1 MEGDILKEIY
11 FKRILKKQ
19 VMNNNDFDLYKQFVK
34 TTFKMRYKGSILG
47 FLWVL
52 LKPFFMFL
60 ILFMIFSRVSGSSSG
75 LTSQQ
80 YAVYLLSGLIV
91 YTFFNEG
98 MVWGMGSIMERAGLI
113 VKINFRREVVV
124 ASSLTMALIN
134 FSINLV
140 IVIAVALIL
149 NIHITFL
156 GLAYV
161 LLICFTMFLAL
172 YGVSFFTS
180 IWLVHV
186 RDLQH
191 IMELVLQLLF
201 YASAVFFPVEM
212 IPENYRFIVYYN
224 PVARF
229 IKAVREALIYGRVTD
244 IKFVLLA
251 LVTSLILVI
260 IGSRYFNK
268 HIKKIAEHF

>member
-1 MEGDILKEIY
+1 MDK
-11 FKRILKKQ
+11 
-19 VMNNNDFDLYKQFVK
+19 NDLDLYKQFVK

-47 FLWVL
+47 FFWVL

-60 ILFMIFSRVSGSSSG
+60 ILFLIFSHTASAVGG
-75 LTSQQ
+75 LTQQQ

-98 MVWGMGSIMERAGLI
+98 MIWGMGSIMERAQLI
-113 VKINFRREVVV
+113 VKINFKRDVVV
-124 ASSLTMALIN
+124 ASSLSMALIN
-134 FSINLV
+134 FSINLL
-140 IVIAVALIL
+140 IVLVVALIL
-149 NIHITFL
+149 KINISLI

-161 LLICFTMFLAL
+161 FLIGLTMFLSL

-212 IPENYRFIVYYN
+212 IPEKYRFIVYYN
-224 PVARF
+224 PMARF
-229 IKAVREALIYGRVTD
+229 VKAVREALIFGEVTD
-244 IKFVLLA
+244 LKFVILA
-251 LVTSLILVI
+251 LAVSIVLVI
-260 IGSRYFNK
+260 LGKIYFNK
-268 HIKKIAEHF
+268 HIKKVAEHF

>member
-1 MEGDILKEIY
+1 
-11 FKRILKKQ
+11 
-19 VMNNNDFDLYKQFVK
+19 MNKNDLDLYKQFVK
-34 TTFKMRYKGSILG
+34 TTFKMRYKGSLLG
-47 FLWVL
+47 FFWVL

-60 ILFMIFSRVSGSSSG
+60 ILFIIFSHTSSSIGG
-75 LTSQQ
+75 LTQQQ

-98 MVWGMGSIMERAGLI
+98 MIWGMGSIMERAELI
-113 VKINFRREVVV
+113 VKINFKRDVVV
-124 ASSLTMALIN
+124 ASSLSMALIN
-134 FSINLV
+134 FSINLL
-140 IVIAVALIL
+140 IVLVVALIL
-149 NIHITFL
+149 KINISL
-156 GLAYV
+156 VGLAYI
-161 LLICFTMFLAL
+161 LFIGFTMFLSL

-212 IPENYRFIVYYN
+212 IPEQYRFIVYYN

-229 IKAVREALIYGRVTD
+229 VKAVREALIFGKVTD
-244 IKFVLLA
+244 LKFVLLG
-251 LVTSLILVI
+251 LGVSIVLIIL
-260 IGSRYFNK
+260 GRLYFNK
-268 HIKKIAEHF
+268 HIKKVAEHF

>member
-1 MEGDILKEIY
+1 
-11 FKRILKKQ
+11 
-19 VMNNNDFDLYKQFVK
+19 MNKNDLDLYKQFVK
-34 TTFKMRYKGSILG
+34 TTFKMRYKGSLLG

-60 ILFMIFSRVSGSSSG
+60 ILFIIFSHTSSSIGG
-75 LTSQQ
+75 LTQQQ

-98 MVWGMGSIMERAGLI
+98 MIWGIGSIMERAELI
-113 VKINFRREVVV
+113 VKINFKRDVVV
-124 ASSLTMALIN
+124 ASSLSMALIN
-134 FSINLV
+134 FSINLL
-140 IVIAVALIL
+140 IVLVVALIL
-149 NIHITFL
+149 KINISL
-156 GLAYV
+156 VGLAYI
-161 LLICFTMFLAL
+161 LFIGFTMFLSL

-212 IPENYRFIVYYN
+212 IPEQYRFIVYYN

-229 IKAVREALIYGRVTD
+229 VKAVREALIFGKVTD
-244 IKFVLLA
+244 LKFVLLG
-251 LVTSLILVI
+251 LGVSIVLIIL
-260 IGSRYFNK
+260 GRLYFNK
-268 HIKKIAEHF
+268 HIKKVAEHF

>member
-1 MEGDILKEIY
+1 
-11 FKRILKKQ
+11 
-19 VMNNNDFDLYKQFVK
+19 
-34 TTFKMRYKGSILG
+34 MRYKGSILG
-47 FLWVL
+47 FFWVL

-60 ILFMIFSRVSGSSSG
+60 ILFLIFSHTASAVGG
-75 LTSQQ
+75 LTQQQ

-98 MVWGMGSIMERAGLI
+98 MIWGMGSIMERAQLI
-113 VKINFRREVVV
+113 VKINFKRDVVV
-124 ASSLTMALIN
+124 ASSLSMALIN
-134 FSINLV
+134 FSINLL
-140 IVIAVALIL
+140 IVLVVALIL
-149 NIHITFL
+149 KINISLI

-161 LLICFTMFLAL
+161 FLIGLTMFLSL

-212 IPENYRFIVYYN
+212 IPEKYRFIVYYN
-224 PVARF
+224 PMARF
-229 IKAVREALIYGRVTD
+229 VKAVREALIFGEVTD
-244 IKFVLLA
+244 LKFVLLA
-251 LVTSLILVI
+251 LAVSIVLVI
-260 IGSRYFNK
+260 LGKIYFNK
-268 HIKKIAEHF
+268 HIKKVAEHF

>member
-1 MEGDILKEIY
+1 MNKNDI
-11 FKRILKKQ
+11 
-19 VMNNNDFDLYKQFVK
+19 DLYKQFVK

-47 FLWVL
+47 FFWVL

-60 ILFMIFSRVSGSSSG
+60 ILFLIFSHTASTVGG
-75 LTSQQ
+75 LSQQQ

-98 MVWGMGSIMERAGLI
+98 MIWGMGSIMERAQLI
-113 VKINFRREVVV
+113 VKINFKRDVVV
-124 ASSLTMALIN
+124 ASSLSMALIN
-134 FSINLV
+134 FSINLL
-140 IVIAVALIL
+140 IVLVVALIL
-149 NIHITFL
+149 KINISLI

-161 LLICFTMFLAL
+161 FLIGLTMFLSL

-212 IPENYRFIVYYN
+212 IPEKYRFIVYYN
-224 PVARF
+224 PMARF
-229 IKAVREALIYGRVTD
+229 VKAVREALIFGEVTD
-244 IKFVLLA
+244 LKFVILA
-251 LVTSLILVI
+251 LAVSIVLVI
-260 IGSRYFNK
+260 LGKIYFNK
-268 HIKKIAEHF
+268 HIKKVAEHF

>member
-1 MEGDILKEIY
+1 
-11 FKRILKKQ
+11 
-19 VMNNNDFDLYKQFVK
+19 
-34 TTFKMRYKGSILG
+34 
-47 FLWVL
+47 
-52 LKPFFMFL
+52 
-60 ILFMIFSRVSGSSSG
+60 
-75 LTSQQ
+75 
-80 YAVYLLSGLIV
+80 
-91 YTFFNEG
+91 
-98 MVWGMGSIMERAGLI
+98 MGAIMERAGLI

-134 FSINLV
+134 FSINLG

-149 NIHITFL
+149 NISLTFL
-156 GLAYV
+156 GLAYI

-172 YGVSFFTS
+172 YGISFFTS

-201 YASAVFFPVEM
+201 YASAVFFPIEM
-212 IPENYRFIVYYN
+212 IPENFRFIVYYN

-229 IKAVREALIYGRVTD
+229 IKAVREALIYGNITD
-244 IKFVLLA
+244 TKFVLVA
-251 LVTSLILVI
+251 LVTSLILVV
-260 IGSRYFNK
+260 IGSRYFNR

>member
-1 MEGDILKEIY
+1 
-11 FKRILKKQ
+11 
-19 VMNNNDFDLYKQFVK
+19 MNKNDLDLYKQFVK

-47 FLWVL
+47 FFWVL

-60 ILFMIFSRVSGSSSG
+60 ILFLIFSHTASAVGG
-75 LTSQQ
+75 LTQQQ

-98 MVWGMGSIMERAGLI
+98 MIWGMGSIMERAQLI
-113 VKINFRREVVV
+113 VKINFKRDVVV
-124 ASSLTMALIN
+124 ASSLSMALIN
-134 FSINLV
+134 FSINLL
-140 IVIAVALIL
+140 IVLVVALIL
-149 NIHITFL
+149 KINISLI

-161 LLICFTMFLAL
+161 FLIGLTMFLSL

-212 IPENYRFIVYYN
+212 IPEKYRFIVYYN
-224 PVARF
+224 PMARF
-229 IKAVREALIYGRVTD
+229 VKAVREALIFGEVTD
-244 IKFVLLA
+244 LKFVLLA
-251 LVTSLILVI
+251 LAISIVLVI
-260 IGSRYFNK
+260 LGKIYFNK
-268 HIKKIAEHF
+268 HIKKVAEHF

>member
-1 MEGDILKEIY
+1 
-11 FKRILKKQ
+11 
-19 VMNNNDFDLYKQFVK
+19 MNKNDLDLYKQFVK

-47 FLWVL
+47 FFWVL

-60 ILFMIFSRVSGSSSG
+60 ILFIIFSHTSSAISG
-75 LTSQQ
+75 LTQQQ

-98 MVWGMGSIMERAGLI
+98 MIWGMGSIMERAQLI
-113 VKINFRREVVV
+113 VKINFKRDVVV
-124 ASSLTMALIN
+124 ASSLSMALIN
-134 FSINLV
+134 FSINLL
-140 IVIAVALIL
+140 IVLAVALIL
-149 NIHITFL
+149 KINITLI
-156 GLAYV
+156 GLAYI
-161 LLICFTMFLAL
+161 LFIGLTMFLSL
-172 YGVSFFTS
+172 YGISFFTS

-212 IPENYRFIVYYN
+212 IPEKYRFIVYYN

-229 IKAVREALIYGRVTD
+229 VKAVREALIFGEITD
-244 IKFVLLA
+244 LKFVLLA
-251 LVTSLILVI
+251 LTISIVLIIVGKLF
-260 IGSRYFNK
+260 FNK
-268 HIKKIAEHF
+268 HIKKVAEHF

>member
-1 MEGDILKEIY
+1 MDK
-11 FKRILKKQ
+11 
-19 VMNNNDFDLYKQFVK
+19 NDLDLYKQFVK

-47 FLWVL
+47 FFWVL

-60 ILFMIFSRVSGSSSG
+60 ILFLIFSHTASAVGG
-75 LTSQQ
+75 LTQQQ

-98 MVWGMGSIMERAGLI
+98 MIWGMGSIMERAQLI
-113 VKINFRREVVV
+113 VKINFKRDVVV
-124 ASSLTMALIN
+124 ASSLSMALIN
-134 FSINLV
+134 FSINLL
-140 IVIAVALIL
+140 IVLVVALIL
-149 NIHITFL
+149 KINISLI

-161 LLICFTMFLAL
+161 FFIGLTMFLSL

-212 IPENYRFIVYYN
+212 IPEKYRFIVYYN
-224 PVARF
+224 PMARF
-229 IKAVREALIYGRVTD
+229 VKAVREALIFGEVTD
-244 IKFVLLA
+244 LKFVILA
-251 LVTSLILVI
+251 LAVSIVVVILGKI
-260 IGSRYFNK
+260 YFNK
-268 HIKKIAEHF
+268 HIKKVAEHF

>member
-1 MEGDILKEIY
+1 MNKNDI
-11 FKRILKKQ
+11 
-19 VMNNNDFDLYKQFVK
+19 DLYKQFVK

-47 FLWVL
+47 FFWVL

-60 ILFMIFSRVSGSSSG
+60 ILFIIFSHTASAVGG
-75 LTSQQ
+75 LTQQQ

-98 MVWGMGSIMERAGLI
+98 MIWGMGSIMERAQLI
-113 VKINFRREVVV
+113 VKINFKRDVVV
-124 ASSLTMALIN
+124 ASSLSMALIN
-134 FSINLV
+134 FSINLL
-140 IVIAVALIL
+140 IVLVVALALKI
-149 NIHITFL
+149 NISLI
-156 GLAYV
+156 GLAHI
-161 LLICFTMFLAL
+161 LLIGLTMFLAL
-172 YGVSFFTS
+172 YGISFFTS

-212 IPENYRFIVYYN
+212 IPEQYRFIVYYN
-224 PVARF
+224 PIARF
-229 IKAVREALIYGRVTD
+229 VKAVREALIFGKVTD
-244 IKFVLLA
+244 MKFLLLA
-251 LVTSLILVI
+251 LASSIVLVI
-260 IGSRYFNK
+260 VGRLYFNK

>member
-1 MEGDILKEIY
+1 
-11 FKRILKKQ
+11 
-19 VMNNNDFDLYKQFVK
+19 MNKNDLDLYKQFVK
-34 TTFKMRYKGSILG
+34 TTFKMRYKGSLLG
-47 FLWVL
+47 FFWVL

-60 ILFMIFSRVSGSSSG
+60 ILFIIFSHTSSSIGG
-75 LTSQQ
+75 LTQQQ

-98 MVWGMGSIMERAGLI
+98 MIWGMGSIMERAQLI
-113 VKINFRREVVV
+113 VKINFKRDVVV
-124 ASSLTMALIN
+124 ASSLSMALIN
-134 FSINLV
+134 FSINLL
-140 IVIAVALIL
+140 IVLVVALIL
-149 NIHITFL
+149 KINISL
-156 GLAYV
+156 VGLAYI
-161 LLICFTMFLAL
+161 LFIGFTMFLSL

-212 IPENYRFIVYYN
+212 IPEQYRFIVYYN

-229 IKAVREALIYGRVTD
+229 VKAVREALIFGKVTD
-244 IKFVLLA
+244 LKFVLLG
-251 LVTSLILVI
+251 LGVSIVLIIL
-260 IGSRYFNK
+260 GRLYFNK
-268 HIKKIAEHF
+268 HIKKVAEHF

>member
-1 MEGDILKEIY
+1 MDK
-11 FKRILKKQ
+11 
-19 VMNNNDFDLYKQFVK
+19 NDLDLYKQFVK
-34 TTFKMRYKGSILG
+34 TTFKMRYKGSIVG
-47 FLWVL
+47 FFWVL

-60 ILFMIFSRVSGSSSG
+60 ILFLIFSHTASAVGG
-75 LTSQQ
+75 LTQQQ

-98 MVWGMGSIMERAGLI
+98 MIWGMGSIMERAQLI
-113 VKINFRREVVV
+113 VKINFKRDVVV
-124 ASSLTMALIN
+124 ASSLSMALIN
-134 FSINLV
+134 FSINLL
-140 IVIAVALIL
+140 IVLVVALIL
-149 NIHITFL
+149 KINISLI

-161 LLICFTMFLAL
+161 FLIGLTMFLSL

-212 IPENYRFIVYYN
+212 IPEKYRFIVYYN
-224 PVARF
+224 PMARF
-229 IKAVREALIYGRVTD
+229 VKAVREALIFGEVTD
-244 IKFVLLA
+244 LKFVILA
-251 LVTSLILVI
+251 LAVSIVLVI
-260 IGSRYFNK
+260 LGKIYFNK
-268 HIKKIAEHF
+268 HIKKVAEHF

>member
-1 MEGDILKEIY
+1 
-11 FKRILKKQ
+11 
-19 VMNNNDFDLYKQFVK
+19 MNKNDLDLYKQFVK
-34 TTFKMRYKGSILG
+34 TTFKMRYKGSLLG
-47 FLWVL
+47 FFWVL

-60 ILFMIFSRVSGSSSG
+60 ILFIIFSHTSSSIGG
-75 LTSQQ
+75 LTQQQ

-98 MVWGMGSIMERAGLI
+98 MIWGMGSIMERAELI
-113 VKINFRREVVV
+113 VKINFKRDVVV
-124 ASSLTMALIN
+124 ASSLSMALIN
-134 FSINLV
+134 FSINLL
-140 IVIAVALIL
+140 IVLVVALIL
-149 NIHITFL
+149 KINISL
-156 GLAYV
+156 VGLAYI
-161 LLICFTMFLAL
+161 LFIGFTMFLSL

-212 IPENYRFIVYYN
+212 IPEKYRFIVYYN

-229 IKAVREALIYGRVTD
+229 VKAVREALIFGEITD
-244 IKFVLLA
+244 LKFVLLA
-251 LVTSLILVI
+251 LTISIVLIIVGKLF
-260 IGSRYFNK
+260 FNK
-268 HIKKIAEHF
+268 HIKKVAEHF

>member
-1 MEGDILKEIY
+1 M
-11 FKRILKKQ
+11 RS
-19 VMNNNDFDLYKQFVK
+19 NDLDLYKQFVK

-47 FLWVL
+47 FFWVL

-60 ILFMIFSRVSGSSSG
+60 ILFMIFSRVSGSTTG

-98 MVWGMGSIMERAGLI
+98 MIWGMGAIMERAGLI

-134 FSINLV
+134 FSINLG

-149 NIHITFL
+149 NISLTFL
-156 GLAYV
+156 GLAYI

-172 YGVSFFTS
+172 YGISFFTS

-201 YASAVFFPVEM
+201 YASAVFFPIEM
-212 IPENYRFIVYYN
+212 IPENFRFIVYYN

-229 IKAVREALIYGRVTD
+229 IKAVREALIYGNITD
-244 IKFVLLA
+244 IKFVLVA
-251 LVTSLILVI
+251 LVTSLILVV

>member
-1 MEGDILKEIY
+1 
-11 FKRILKKQ
+11 
-19 VMNNNDFDLYKQFVK
+19 MNKNDLDLYKQFVK

-47 FLWVL
+47 FFWVL

-60 ILFMIFSRVSGSSSG
+60 ILFLIFSHTASAVGG
-75 LTSQQ
+75 LTQQQ

-98 MVWGMGSIMERAGLI
+98 MIWGMGSIMERAQLI
-113 VKINFRREVVV
+113 VKINFKRDVVV
-124 ASSLTMALIN
+124 ASSLSMALIN
-134 FSINLV
+134 FSINLL
-140 IVIAVALIL
+140 IVLVVALIL
-149 NIHITFL
+149 KINISLI

-161 LLICFTMFLAL
+161 FLIGLTMFLSL

-212 IPENYRFIVYYN
+212 IPEKYRFIVYYN
-224 PVARF
+224 PMARF
-229 IKAVREALIYGRVTD
+229 VKAVREALIFGEVTD
-244 IKFVLLA
+244 LKFVLLA
-251 LVTSLILVI
+251 LAVSIVLVI
-260 IGSRYFNK
+260 LGKIYFNK
-268 HIKKIAEHF
+268 HIKKVAEHF

>member
-1 MEGDILKEIY
+1 
-11 FKRILKKQ
+11 
-19 VMNNNDFDLYKQFVK
+19 
-34 TTFKMRYKGSILG
+34 MRYKGSILG
-47 FLWVL
+47 FFWVL

-60 ILFMIFSRVSGSSSG
+60 ILFLIFSHTASAVGG
-75 LTSQQ
+75 LTQQQ

-98 MVWGMGSIMERAGLI
+98 MIWGMGSIMERAQLI
-113 VKINFRREVVV
+113 VKINFKRDVVV
-124 ASSLTMALIN
+124 ASSLSMALIN
-134 FSINLV
+134 FSINLL
-140 IVIAVALIL
+140 IVLVVALIL
-149 NIHITFL
+149 KINISLI

-161 LLICFTMFLAL
+161 FLIGLTMFLSL

-212 IPENYRFIVYYN
+212 IPEKYRFIVYYN
-224 PVARF
+224 PMARF
-229 IKAVREALIYGRVTD
+229 VKAVREALIFGEVTD
-244 IKFVLLA
+244 LKFVILA
-251 LVTSLILVI
+251 LAVSIVLVI
-260 IGSRYFNK
+260 LGKIYFNK
-268 HIKKIAEHF
+268 HIKKVAEHF

>member
-1 MEGDILKEIY
+1 
-11 FKRILKKQ
+11 
-19 VMNNNDFDLYKQFVK
+19 MNKNDLDLYKQFVK

-47 FLWVL
+47 FFWVL

-60 ILFMIFSRVSGSSSG
+60 ILFIIFSHTSSSIGG
-75 LTSQQ
+75 LTQQQ

-98 MVWGMGSIMERAGLI
+98 MIWGMGSIMERAQLI
-113 VKINFRREVVV
+113 VKINFKRDVVV
-124 ASSLTMALIN
+124 ASSLSMALIN
-134 FSINLV
+134 FSINLL
-140 IVIAVALIL
+140 IVLVVALIL
-149 NIHITFL
+149 KISISL
-156 GLAYV
+156 VGLAYIFFIGFV
-161 LLICFTMFLAL
+161 MFLSL

-212 IPENYRFIVYYN
+212 IPEQYRFIVYYN

-229 IKAVREALIYGRVTD
+229 VKAVREALIFGKVTD
-244 IKFVLLA
+244 LKFVLLG
-251 LVTSLILVI
+251 LGVSIVLIIL
-260 IGSRYFNK
+260 GRLYFNK
-268 HIKKIAEHF
+268 HIKKVAEHF

>member
-1 MEGDILKEIY
+1 
-11 FKRILKKQ
+11 
-19 VMNNNDFDLYKQFVK
+19 
-34 TTFKMRYKGSILG
+34 MRYKGSLLG
-47 FLWVL
+47 FFWVL

-60 ILFMIFSRVSGSSSG
+60 ILFIIFSHTSSSIGG
-75 LTSQQ
+75 LTQQQ

-98 MVWGMGSIMERAGLI
+98 MIWGMGSIMERAELI
-113 VKINFRREVVV
+113 VKINFKRDVVV
-124 ASSLTMALIN
+124 ASSLSMALIN
-134 FSINLV
+134 FSINLL
-140 IVIAVALIL
+140 IVLVVALIL
-149 NIHITFL
+149 KINISL
-156 GLAYV
+156 VGLAYI
-161 LLICFTMFLAL
+161 LFIGFTMFLSL

-212 IPENYRFIVYYN
+212 IPEQYRFIVYYN

-229 IKAVREALIYGRVTD
+229 VKAVREALIFGKVTD
-244 IKFVLLA
+244 LKFVLLG
-251 LVTSLILVI
+251 LGVSIVLIIL
-260 IGSRYFNK
+260 GRLYFNK
-268 HIKKIAEHF
+268 HIKKVAEHF

>member
-1 MEGDILKEIY
+1 MDK
-11 FKRILKKQ
+11 
-19 VMNNNDFDLYKQFVK
+19 NDLDLYKQFVK

-47 FLWVL
+47 FFWVL

-60 ILFMIFSRVSGSSSG
+60 ILFLIFSHTASAVGG
-75 LTSQQ
+75 LTQQQ

-98 MVWGMGSIMERAGLI
+98 MIWGMGSIMERAQLI
-113 VKINFRREVVV
+113 VKINFKRDVVV
-124 ASSLTMALIN
+124 ASSLSMALIN
-134 FSINLV
+134 FSINLL
-140 IVIAVALIL
+140 IVLVVALIL
-149 NIHITFL
+149 KINISLI

-161 LLICFTMFLAL
+161 FLIGLTMFLSL

-212 IPENYRFIVYYN
+212 IPEKYRFIVYYN
-224 PVARF
+224 PMARF
-229 IKAVREALIYGRVTD
+229 VKAVREALIFGEVTD
-244 IKFVLLA
+244 LKFVLLA
-251 LVTSLILVI
+251 LAISIVLVI
-260 IGSRYFNK
+260 LGKIYFNT
-268 HIKKIAEHF
+268 HIKKVAEHF

>member
-1 MEGDILKEIY
+1 
-11 FKRILKKQ
+11 
-19 VMNNNDFDLYKQFVK
+19 MNKNDLDLYKQFVK
-34 TTFKMRYKGSILG
+34 TTFKMRYKGSLLG
-47 FLWVL
+47 FFWVL

-60 ILFMIFSRVSGSSSG
+60 ILFIIFSHTSSSIGG
-75 LTSQQ
+75 LTQQQ

-98 MVWGMGSIMERAGLI
+98 MIWGMGSIMERAELI
-113 VKINFRREVVV
+113 VKINFKRDVVV
-124 ASSLTMALIN
+124 ASSLSMALIN
-134 FSINLV
+134 FSINLL
-140 IVIAVALIL
+140 IVLVVALIL
-149 NIHITFL
+149 KINISL
-156 GLAYV
+156 VGLAYI
-161 LLICFTMFLAL
+161 LFIGFTMFLSL

-212 IPENYRFIVYYN
+212 IPEQYRFIVYYN

-229 IKAVREALIYGRVTD
+229 VKAVREALIFGEITD
-244 IKFVLLA
+244 LKFVLLA
-251 LVTSLILVI
+251 LTISIVLIIL
-260 IGSRYFNK
+260 GRLYFNK
-268 HIKKIAEHF
+268 HIKKVAEHF

>member
-1 MEGDILKEIY
+1 MDK
-11 FKRILKKQ
+11 
-19 VMNNNDFDLYKQFVK
+19 NDLDLYKQFVK

-47 FLWVL
+47 FFWVL

-60 ILFMIFSRVSGSSSG
+60 ILFLIFSHTASAVGG
-75 LTSQQ
+75 LTQQQ
-80 YAVYLLSGLIV
+80 YTVYLLSGLIV

-98 MVWGMGSIMERAGLI
+98 MIWGMGSIMERAQLI
-113 VKINFRREVVV
+113 VKINFKRDVLV
-124 ASSLTMALIN
+124 ASSLSMALIN
-134 FSINLV
+134 FSINLL
-140 IVIAVALIL
+140 IVLVVALIL
-149 NIHITFL
+149 KINISLI

-161 LLICFTMFLAL
+161 FLIGLTMFLSL

-212 IPENYRFIVYYN
+212 IPEKYRFIVYYN
-224 PVARF
+224 PMARF
-229 IKAVREALIYGRVTD
+229 VKAVREALIFGEVTD
-244 IKFVLLA
+244 LKFVLLA
-251 LVTSLILVI
+251 LAISIVLVI
-260 IGSRYFNK
+260 LGKIYFNK
-268 HIKKIAEHF
+268 HIKKVAEHF

>member
-1 MEGDILKEIY
+1 
-11 FKRILKKQ
+11 
-19 VMNNNDFDLYKQFVK
+19 MNSNDLDLYKQFVR

-52 LKPFFMFL
+52 LKPFFVFL
-60 ILFMIFSRVSGSSSG
+60 ILFLIFSHMSSAAGG
-75 LTSQQ
+75 LSSKQ

-98 MVWGMGSIMERAGLI
+98 MIWGMGSIMERAELI
-113 VKINFRREVVV
+113 IKINFKRDVVI
-124 ASSLTMALIN
+124 ASSLSMALIN
-134 FSINLV
+134 FTINLL
-140 IVIAVALIL
+140 IVLVVALIL
-149 NIHITFL
+149 NINVTLL
-156 GLAYV
+156 GLAYIF
-161 LLICFTMFLAL
+161 LIGLTMFLAL

-212 IPENYRFIVYYN
+212 IPEKYRFVVYYN

-229 IKAVREALIYGRVTD
+229 VKAVREALIFGRVTD
-244 IKFVLLA
+244 LKFVFLA
-251 LVTSLILVI
+251 LLGSLILVVL
-260 IGSRYFNK
+260 GRMYFNK

>member
-1 MEGDILKEIY
+1 
-11 FKRILKKQ
+11 
-19 VMNNNDFDLYKQFVK
+19 MNKNDLDLYKQFVK
-34 TTFKMRYKGSILG
+34 TTFKMRYKGSLLG
-47 FLWVL
+47 FFWVL

-60 ILFMIFSRVSGSSSG
+60 ILFIIFSHTSSSIGG
-75 LTSQQ
+75 LTQQQ

-98 MVWGMGSIMERAGLI
+98 MIWGMGSIMERAELI
-113 VKINFRREVVV
+113 VKINFKRDVVV
-124 ASSLTMALIN
+124 ASSLSMALIN
-134 FSINLV
+134 FSINLL
-140 IVIAVALIL
+140 IVLVVALIL
-149 NIHITFL
+149 KINISL
-156 GLAYV
+156 VGLAYI
-161 LLICFTMFLAL
+161 LFIGFTMFLSL

-212 IPENYRFIVYYN
+212 IPEKYRFIVYYN

-229 IKAVREALIYGRVTD
+229 VKAVREALIFGKVTD
-244 IKFVLLA
+244 LKFVLLG
-251 LVTSLILVI
+251 LGVSIVLIIL
-260 IGSRYFNK
+260 GRLYFNK
-268 HIKKIAEHF
+268 HIKKVAEHF

>member
-1 MEGDILKEIY
+1 
-11 FKRILKKQ
+11 
-19 VMNNNDFDLYKQFVK
+19 MNKNDLDLYKQFVK

-47 FLWVL
+47 FFWVL

-60 ILFMIFSRVSGSSSG
+60 ILFLIFSHTASAVGG
-75 LTSQQ
+75 LTQQQ

-98 MVWGMGSIMERAGLI
+98 MIWGMGSIMERAQLI
-113 VKINFRREVVV
+113 VKINFKRDVVV
-124 ASSLTMALIN
+124 ASSLSMALIN
-134 FSINLV
+134 FSINLL
-140 IVIAVALIL
+140 IVLVVALIL
-149 NIHITFL
+149 KINISLI

-161 LLICFTMFLAL
+161 FLIGLTMFLSL

-212 IPENYRFIVYYN
+212 IPEKYRFIVYYN
-224 PVARF
+224 PMARF
-229 IKAVREALIYGRVTD
+229 VKAVREALIFGEVTD
-244 IKFVLLA
+244 LKFVILA
-251 LVTSLILVI
+251 LAVSIVLVI
-260 IGSRYFNK
+260 LGKIYFNK
-268 HIKKIAEHF
+268 HIKKVAEHF

>member
-1 MEGDILKEIY
+1 MDK
-11 FKRILKKQ
+11 
-19 VMNNNDFDLYKQFVK
+19 NDLDLYKQFVK

-47 FLWVL
+47 FFWVL

-60 ILFMIFSRVSGSSSG
+60 ILFLIFSHTASAVGG
-75 LTSQQ
+75 LTQQQ

-98 MVWGMGSIMERAGLI
+98 MIWGMGSIMERAQLI
-113 VKINFRREVVV
+113 VKINFKRDVVV
-124 ASSLTMALIN
+124 ASSLSMALIN
-134 FSINLV
+134 FSINLL
-140 IVIAVALIL
+140 IVLVVALIL
-149 NIHITFL
+149 KINISLI

-161 LLICFTMFLAL
+161 FLIGLTMFLSL

-212 IPENYRFIVYYN
+212 IPEKYRFIVYYN
-224 PVARF
+224 PMARF
-229 IKAVREALIYGRVTD
+229 VKAVREALIFGEVTD
-244 IKFVLLA
+244 LKFVLLA
-251 LVTSLILVI
+251 LAVSIVLVI
-260 IGSRYFNK
+260 LGKIYFNK
-268 HIKKIAEHF
+268 HIKKVAEHF

>member
-1 MEGDILKEIY
+1 MNKNDI
-11 FKRILKKQ
+11 
-19 VMNNNDFDLYKQFVK
+19 DLYKQFVK

-60 ILFMIFSRVSGSSSG
+60 ILFMIFSHMSSASAG

-98 MVWGMGSIMERAGLI
+98 MIWGMGSIMERAELI
-113 VKINFRREVVV
+113 VKINFKRDVVV
-124 ASSLTMALIN
+124 ASSLSMALIN
-134 FSINLV
+134 FSINLL
-140 IVIAVALIL
+140 IVLAVALIL
-149 NIHITFL
+149 KINITL
-156 GLAYV
+156 MGLAYI
-161 LLICFTMFLAL
+161 LFIGLTMFLSL
-172 YGVSFFTS
+172 YGISFFTS

-229 IKAVREALIYGRVTD
+229 VKAVREALIFGEITD
-244 IKFVLLA
+244 LKFVLLA
-251 LVTSLILVI
+251 LASSIVLVI
-260 IGSRYFNK
+260 VGRLYFNK
-268 HIKKIAEHF
+268 HIKKVAEHF

>member
-1 MEGDILKEIY
+1 
-11 FKRILKKQ
+11 
-19 VMNNNDFDLYKQFVK
+19 MNNNDFDLYKQFVK

-47 FLWVL
+47 FFWVL

-60 ILFMIFSRVSGSSSG
+60 ILFLIFSHMSGQAAG

-98 MVWGMGSIMERAGLI
+98 VIWGMGSIMERAGLI
-113 VKINFRREVVV
+113 VKINFKRAVVV

-134 FSINLV
+134 FSINLG
-140 IVIAVALIL
+140 IVISVALIL

-156 GLAYV
+156 GLAYI

-172 YGVSFFTS
+172 YGISFFTS

-191 IMELVLQLLF
+191 IMELVIQLLF

-212 IPENYRFIVYYN
+212 IPEKYRFIVYYN
-224 PVARF
+224 PIARF
-229 IKAVREALIYGRVTD
+229 IKAVRQALIYGKITD
-244 IKFVLLA
+244 IYFVLLC
-251 LVTSLILVI
+251 LGLSVVVVLLGRI
-260 IGSRYFNK
+260 YFKK
-268 HIKKIAEHF
+268 HIKQIAEYF

>member
-1 MEGDILKEIY
+1 
-11 FKRILKKQ
+11 
-19 VMNNNDFDLYKQFVK
+19 MNTNDLDLYKQFVK

-47 FLWVL
+47 FFWVL

-60 ILFMIFSRVSGSSSG
+60 ILFLIFSHTASAVGG
-75 LTSQQ
+75 LTQQQ

-98 MVWGMGSIMERAGLI
+98 MIWGMGSIMERAQLI
-113 VKINFRREVVV
+113 VKINFKRDVVV
-124 ASSLTMALIN
+124 ASSLSMALIN
-134 FSINLV
+134 FSINLL
-140 IVIAVALIL
+140 IVLVVALIL
-149 NIHITFL
+149 KINISLI

-161 LLICFTMFLAL
+161 FLIGLTMFLSL

-212 IPENYRFIVYYN
+212 IPEKYRFIVYYN
-224 PVARF
+224 PMARF
-229 IKAVREALIYGRVTD
+229 VKAVREALIFGEVTD
-244 IKFVLLA
+244 LKFVILA
-251 LVTSLILVI
+251 LAVSIVLVI
-260 IGSRYFNK
+260 LGKIYFNK
-268 HIKKIAEHF
+268 HIKKVAEHF